1 MVRVILFSYIT
12 VVLFQC
18 YSCWIIN
25 DINTKLLAK
34 AIKSRAIDD
43 IKDSGLLK
51 QMSFIFPGTKWCG
64 AGNIADGY
72 EDLGT
77 EIEADMC
84 CRDHDN
90 CPEVIP
96 GGETRHNLT
105 NTVFYSR
112 WFNTKCLKYSYD
124 TKAEQQYQW
133 FDVKDF

>member
-1 MVRVILFSYIT
+1 MMNL
-12 VVLFQC
+12 C
-18 YSCWIIN
+18 
-25 DINTKLLAK
+25 
-34 AIKSRAIDD
+34 
-43 IKDSGLLK
+43 
-51 QMSFIFPGTKWCG
+51 TKWCG

-112 WFNTKCLKYSYD
+112 LSCHCDNTFHRCLKSADTRAANIIGNIYFNALQTKCYRKDYPILKYGL
-124 TKAEQQYQW
+124 TRNAWHIRTTQKPNNNTNGLT
-133 FDVKDF
+133 